1 MRALLLTLVCVF
13 VVSGAACGP
22 SRPMNGPS
30 INNKLNADPPPSRV
44 ITTDILSREPVANHT
59 RVKHILISWSAL
71 APNFGGE
78 QDPRAGK
85 RTKEDAEAQV
95 ESLMTQLSG
104 GADFDVL
111 MKAHSEDSGLATNP
125 DGYEVSPDARLVLEF
140 RRLGLRLKLDEVGVV
155 ETSFGFHIM
164 KRVE

>member
-1 MRALLLTLVCVF
+1 MRALLVSLVWI
-13 VVSGAACGP
+13 VVVAGAACGP
-22 SRPMNGPS
+22 ARPMNGPS

-44 ITTDILSREPVANHT
+44 ITTDILEREPVANHT

-78 QDPRAGK
+78 QDPRAAQ
-85 RTKEDAEAQV
+85 RSKEDAEAQV
-95 ESLMTQLSG
+95 ESLMGQLRG

-111 MKAHSEDSGLATNP
+111 MKAHSEDSGLAANP
-125 DGYEVSPDARLVLEF
+125 DGYQVSPDAQLVLEF
-140 RRLGLRLKLDEVGVV
+140 RRLGLRLNVDEVGVV
-155 ETSFGFHIM
+155 ETSFGFHVM